1 MEKRRLQ
8 SFTGRGFAF
17 LLSFVMGISGISY
30 VPAAKMTAEAADG
43 VITINSADELGKI
56 GKDSNYPMNGDYV
69 LGTDIDLDGV
79 NWVPIGGSS
88 GPQYGLVEGDRVF
101 SGTFDG
107 RGHVIS
113 NLTIT
118 FNGQQSAEDTNQTGL
133 FAMIGSDDAS
143 DYAEVKNLVFSE
155 VAIAHTLGHGD
166 SIGALA
172 GDANGYTKVN
182 NIAVASG
189 SIQVMA
195 SSSGK
200 SDLIGLGGI
209 VGQVR
214 TNCEAVQLSNLYN
227 GADVTFSG
235 DLNTLSGSLRCGG
248 ILGRVHQTARI
259 GELSSCVNVGA
270 VTYQSGQGY
279 AINGIDRAGAAD
291 YTDRIRNCYYLN
303 GTGMGSAAVAGMA
316 EAELAGDAVVSAL
329 GSDYWMVSNGK
340 LVPKVTDGVVL
351 TPIPSPV
358 FAEGDRA
365 SAVTKNFTVPTS
377 YEVSGSTETIQWVSS
392 NTDVISVDGSTGV
405 ATVHPVMKATS
416 VTLTATTGD
425 GRTKEVLVTV
435 LSNLSLKLDGEYAK
449 PGTALQA
456 SVQNDAGEVPAG
468 VTFTYRWTLDGAE
481 VSTSA
486 SYTPTESALNKFIE
500 VTAMTDGAV
509 VDTYR
514 LYCSKLPVVYIDT
527 VDGHGITSKTV
538 YKDASMR
545 IQGNDT
551 YNSTTTTL
559 YDGATEIRG
568 RGNST
573 WNTGYNKLP
582 YKLKLGKKTNL
593 FGFGESKHWALLAN
607 YMDESLMR
615 NTLSYDLAKEM
626 GMESYLPSTHVEVVL
641 NGNYAGNYQLVGNV
655 RVEESRVNIFDW
667 EDAAGDA
674 AKAIAKK
681 HGLAKDQQDALEDY
695 LVENMEWITSE
706 QGINYNGSVYPRED
720 YESVLPTDASG
731 NVDLSGG
738 FLFELDAYYDEVSK
752 FQTTYGQP
760 FMFKSPE
767 FVITNKE
774 LFSTAQNY
782 IQALENSIHASDFYT
797 TYQNE
802 SVHYTDLADLDSLV
816 RYFVLNEFFWNTET
830 MKKST
835 FMYKDLG
842 KKLYVG
848 PVWDMDWTSN
858 SLVSK
863 TETWNYQVWLTNDR
877 NDGAQREQWYK
888 YLIADPYF
896 VTKVYECYQANKGN
910 FEDIIKTGGIIDRN
924 IEYLTESANSNYN
937 AGFLRNDLL
946 WENDA
951 RFDAAVTRLR
961 TFLSNRKNWMDTQ
974 CASVDGL
981 LASFG
986 KFKASGNLTA
996 AVDTSGEKTTVYTAN
1011 VTDST
1016 VEKVGFYI
1024 NGILAGTADVTEGT
1038 ASFTASDSYLE
1049 RDSTKLNVVQVRGMD
1064 AAGRLLSNGSVT
1076 NYKTFSKE
1084 VQVDTLTGTATVL
1097 GEAKTGKVLA
1107 AAVEGSNNTGD
1118 FTYQWMAD
1126 GVAITG
1132 VTGNELQLTAGLAG
1146 KKIKVRVGSTM
1157 EADYIYSAETA
1168 AVELVEVKNDHVIIN
1183 QVYGGGAND
1192 GTPVSHSFI
1201 ELYNPTDAEIDL
1213 SSYSLGY
1220 LSNGKNGAAA
1230 EEVKLPLDKKI
1241 PAHTSYLV
1249 RCEAQDASTPELIK
1263 YTVDTFD
1270 KEWSQ
1275 TIDNKRYRLV
1285 LYRGET
1291 VEDAVSVNEGHVEGF
1306 ALADGAISKQ
1316 KSIRRTEFQDTDINR
1331 NDFETVDYREA
1342 ASVSKY
1348 PRSLTDGEWGREPEV
1363 QTLSGEVAIRG
1374 NAIVGATLYADQK
1387 TNISEAD
1394 EASLR
1399 YQWKADGTEVPG
1411 ASGAFLMLGKALE
1424 GKKISVS
1431 VTSSVMEGNVDSGET
1446 AAVKVVKPQTGH
1458 LIINQVYGTGGKKE
1472 PALSHSFIE
1481 LYNPTADK
1489 VNLEGYSLSYQSGE
1503 GTASLE
1509 LTGEIPANTSYLI
1522 RCAEN
1527 AEYLYE
1533 VKDGDIDWT
1542 QEISNKQYRVLLMK
1556 GSEQV
1561 DGVSVNE
1568 EAAEGTPLTN
1578 PVGDEIISKN
1588 KSIRRISF
1596 IDTDQNAEDF
1606 EVLNYSKLPEE
1617 IRAAV
1622 VPRNLKDGAWGNTSE
1637 TPDPPKPETPGT
1649 ETPGTEKPEPEKPTP
1664 APVVPAAPAVKSVKS
1679 VIRSGSSA
1687 VEVKIGKVQGAS
1699 SYRIYRKTGSKT
1711 TLLGTMTG
1719 EVFYDMKPVSG
1730 KATYLA
1736 EAASGTNVSSKGTGK
1751 GITLPKATKKVTAKA
1766 AKSGSKRI
1774 VKVSWKRVKD
1784 AKKYMIFRSNKSG
1797 SGFKRIAI
1805 IKKSKIVKYT
1815 DKKVKKGKKYF
1826 YRVVAVKG
1834 KTYSPAK
1841 ASKAIKVK

>member
-1 MEKRRLQ
+1 MKKRGLQ
-8 SFTGRGFAF
+8 SFAGRGLAF
-17 LLSFVMGISGISY
+17 VLSFAMGISGISY
-30 VPAAKMTAEAADG
+30 VPAAKMMVEAADG

-69 LGTDIDLDGV
+69 LGADIDLDGV
-79 NWVPIGGSS
+79 NWVPIGGNS

-107 RGHVIS
+107 QGHVIS
-113 NLTIT
+113 NLTIE
-118 FNGQQSAEDTNQTGL
+118 FNGQQSTDDTNQTGL

-155 VAIAHTLGHGD
+155 VAITHTLGHGD
-166 SIGALA
+166 SIGTLA
-172 GDANGYTKVN
+172 GDANGYARVD
-182 NIAVASG
+182 NIAVVSG
-189 SIQVMA
+189 SIQVTA

-200 SDLIGLGGI
+200 SDLIGLGGV

-227 GADVTFSG
+227 GADVTLSG
-235 DLNTLSGSLRCGG
+235 SFNTISGSLRCGG

-259 GELSSCVNVGA
+259 GELSSCVNVGT
-270 VTYQSGQGY
+270 VTYQNGQGY
-279 AINGIDRAGAAD
+279 AINGVDRAGAAD
-291 YTDRIRNCYYLN
+291 YTDKIKNCYYLN
-303 GTGMGSAAVAGMA
+303 GTGQGNAAVTGLT
-316 EAELAGDAVVSAL
+316 EAELAGEAVISAL

-377 YEVSGSTETIQWVSS
+377 YEVGGSTETIQWVSS
-392 NTDVISVDGSTGV
+392 NTDVISIDGSTGV

-416 VTLTATTGD
+416 VILTATTGD
-425 GRTKEVLVTV
+425 GRTKEVSVTV

-449 PGTALQA
+449 PGTALRA
-456 SVQNDAGEVPAG
+456 SVQNDAGEAPAG

-481 VSTSA
+481 VSTNA
-486 SYTPTESALNKFIE
+486 SYTPTENALNKFIE

-527 VDGHGITSKTV
+527 ADGYGITSKTV

-545 IQGNDT
+545 VQGNDT

-573 WNTGYNKLP
+573 WNTSYNKLP

-615 NTLSYDLAKEM
+615 NTISYDLAKEM
-626 GMESYLPSTHVEVVL
+626 GMETYLPSAHVEVVL

-681 HGLAKDQQDALEDY
+681 HGLAKKEQDALEDY

-706 QGINYNGSVYPRED
+706 QGISYNGSTYPRED
-720 YESVLPTDASG
+720 YESVIPTDASG

-752 FQTTYGQP
+752 FRTTYEQP
-760 FMFKSPE
+760 FMFKRPE
-767 FVITNKE
+767 FVVTNQE
-774 LFSTAQNY
+774 LFASAQNY

-802 SVHYTDLADLDSLV
+802 SVHYTDLVDMDSLV

-835 FMYKDLG
+835 YMYKDLG
-842 KKLYVG
+842 KKVYVG

-863 TETWNYQVWLTNDR
+863 NETWNYQVWVTNDR
-877 NDGAQREQWYK
+877 NDGAQSQQWYK
-888 YLIADPYF
+888 YLISDPYF
-896 VTKVYECYQANKGN
+896 AVKVYECYQANKGK
-910 FEDIIKTGGIIDRN
+910 FEDIIKSGGIIDKN

-946 WENDA
+946 WQDDA

-961 TFLSNRKNWMDTQ
+961 TFLSNRKNWMEQQ
-974 CASVDGL
+974 CTSADAL
-981 LASFG
+981 LTSFG
-986 KFKASGNLTA
+986 RFKASGSITA
-996 AVDTSGEKTTVYTAN
+996 AVDTSGEKTTLYTAN

-1016 VEKVGFYI
+1016 VAKVGFYV

-1038 ASFTASDSYLE
+1038 ATFTASDAYLE
-1049 RDSTKLNVVQVRGMD
+1049 KDSTKLNVIQVRGMD
-1064 AAGRLLSNGSVT
+1064 ASGKLLSNGSVT

-1084 VQVDTLTGTATVL
+1084 VQVDTLTGTVTVS

-1107 AAVEGSNNTGD
+1107 AAVEGSNNTGE

-1132 VTGNELQLTAGLAG
+1132 ATGNELQLTAGLAG

-1201 ELYNPTDAEIDL
+1201 ELYNPTEAEIDI

-1220 LSNGKNGAAA
+1220 LSNGKNGPAA
-1230 EEVKLPLDKKI
+1230 EEVKLSLEGKI
-1241 PAHTSYLV
+1241 PAHTSYLI

-1263 YTVDTFD
+1263 CTIDTFD
-1270 KEWSQ
+1270 KEWNQ
-1275 TIDNKRYRLV
+1275 AIDNKRYRLI
-1285 LYRGET
+1285 LYKGEA

-1316 KSIRRTEFQDTDINR
+1316 KSIRRTDFQDTNINQ

-1342 ASVSKY
+1342 TAVSKY
-1348 PRSLTDGEWGREPEV
+1348 PRSLADGEWGQEPDV
-1363 QTLSGEVAIRG
+1363 QTLSGEVSIRG
-1374 NAIVGATLYADQK
+1374 NAIVGAILYADQN
-1387 TNISEAD
+1387 TNGD
-1394 EASLR
+1394 EASLS
-1399 YQWKADGTEVPG
+1399 YQWKADGTEISG
-1411 ASGAFLMLGKALE
+1411 ASGTFLPLEKTLE

-1431 VTSSVMEGNVDSGET
+1431 VTSSVMEGKVDSGET
-1446 AAVKVVKPQTGH
+1446 AAVKAVKAQTEH
-1458 LIINQVYGTGGKKE
+1458 LIINQVYGTGGKKT
-1472 PALSHSFIE
+1472 PAMSHSFIE
-1481 LYNPTADK
+1481 LYNPTAGK
-1489 VNLEGYSLSYQSGE
+1489 VNLEGYSISYQSGE
-1503 GTASLE
+1503 ETASLK

-1522 RCAEN
+1522 RCVEN
-1527 AEYLYE
+1527 AGYLYE
-1533 VKDGDIDWT
+1533 VKDSDIDWA

-1556 GSEQV
+1556 GSEQI

-1606 EVLNYSKLPEE
+1606 EVLNYSKLPEA
-1617 IRAAV
+1617 IRTAV
-1622 VPRNLKDGAWGNTSE
+1622 VPRSLKDGAWGTTSE
-1637 TPDPPKPETPGT
+1637 APNPPEPETPGT
-1649 ETPGTEKPEPEKPTP
+1649 ETPGTEKPTPVPTP
-1664 APVVPAAPAVKSVKS
+1664 VVLEAPAVKSVKS

-1711 TLLGTMTG
+1711 ALLGTVAG
-1719 EVFYDMKPVSG
+1719 ETFYDMKPVSG

-1736 EAASGTNVSSKGTGK
+1736 EAAAGTNVSSKGTGK
-1751 GITLPKATKKVTAKA
+1751 DITLPKATKKVTAKA

-1797 SGFKRIAI
+1797 SGFKRIAV
-1805 IKKSKIVKYT
+1805 IKKAKIVKYT

-1841 ASKAIKVK
+1841 ASKAVKVK